1 MALMRR
7 LPALVLVLL
16 PLVPLMRRLLALRRL
31 VALRRLLVLMLMLMR
46 RLPARLLTLALA
58 LKPLQTRNF
67 YLGD

>member
-1 MALMRR
+1 MRR
-7 LPALVLVLL
+7 LPALVLMRR
-16 PLVPLMRRLLALRRL
+16 LMRRLLALRR
-31 VALRRLLVLMLMLMR
+31 LVLMLMLMR